1 MRVFNEDKTI
11 QLEKYDIEK
20 GYLIEDTIINHISA
34 VEGIKE
40 IGHYETIREY
50 ENGGKDVEWVVD
62 VAGVPYQPARDEEE
76 QIMVYIPYTEQEL
89 TKINNEK
96 RIYELK
102 QLLKDSDYRAIKYAE
117 GLYTE
122 EEYQPYKE
130 QRQAYRD
137 EINALEQE
145 LEN

>member
-1 MRVFNEDKTI
+1 MRVFNQDKTI
-11 QLEKYDIEK
+11 ELKDYDLTLGK
-20 GYLIEDTIINHISA
+20 LQEDTLITHIEA
-34 VEGIKE
+34 VLPVEEK
-40 IGHYETIREY
+40 GHYETIREY
-50 ENGGKDVEWVVD
+50 EKGGKDVEWVVD
-62 VAGVPYQPARDEEE
+62 VAGVKGVEAHDEVE
-76 QIMVYIPYTEQEL
+76 QIMVYIPYTEQEI

-122 EEYQPYKE
+122 EEYLPYKE

-145 LEN
+145 LED